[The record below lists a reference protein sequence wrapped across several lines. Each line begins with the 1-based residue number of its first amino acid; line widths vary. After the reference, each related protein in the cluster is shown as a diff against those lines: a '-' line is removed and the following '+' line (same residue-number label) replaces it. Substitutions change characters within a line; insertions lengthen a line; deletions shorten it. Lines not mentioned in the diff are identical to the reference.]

1 MRSKNKVYAPTG
13 RAYTAYICTRKENKG
28 RGECDSHMIKCSVI
42 DEAVIEKLK
51 EISVNKE
58 SLVAFAYKDTPKP
71 IYNVKQLEKRLK
83 TLTTE
88 IKSLTTAL
96 VDAKNSTARKYI
108 IEEIEN
114 KDEEKASINAKL
126 TEAKVID
133 LQEVKNNAY
142 LDKVYDNIQM
152 LLNNFDNLDDE
163 AKNQLIKSI
172 VKEIVVSDESISITI

>member
-1 MRSKNKVYAPTG
+1 M
-13 RAYTAYICTRKENKG
+13 
-28 RGECDSHMIKCSVI
+28 
-42 DEAVIEKLK
+42 
-51 EISVNKE
+51 
-58 SLVAFAYKDTPKP
+58 
-71 IYNVKQLEKRLK
+71 
-83 TLTTE
+83 TTE